1 MLGGRTQN
9 TLVCDIFSCKR
20 ESVCVC
26 ISWRDKKGWGRGR
39 RRVTVSCRKSTLS
52 RKQRKMKGPAI
63 LTRGSVMFAV
73 CAPTDRGSVFCGAG
87 TGAADIHHAKRNN
100 KKERK
105 KGTAAAG

>member
-1 MLGGRTQN
+1 
-9 TLVCDIFSCKR
+9 
-20 ESVCVC
+20 
-26 ISWRDKKGWGRGR
+26 
-39 RRVTVSCRKSTLS
+39 
-52 RKQRKMKGPAI
+52 
-63 LTRGSVMFAV
+63 MFAV